1 MADAHKVQSDK
12 DIINLLDKLESRLA
26 KIESH
31 LGLESEQE
39 FLKEKQESQPVESA
53 EAISERMEFHIG
65 ENWFAKVGI
74 VILAI
79 GIAFLLTFPFKDLPA
94 SIPIVIGYSLVAGL
108 VVISH
113 VWKDSFSLLSRYL
126 LGGSLLLLYFTTL
139 RLYYFSSNPLLT
151 DHKMELALLLIVVSI
166 NLYISLRRKSV
177 YLCAVSLTLGYITAF
192 ISYPPLVQ
200 FILNTLLAVSVILIY
215 LKYKWFP
222 LLVYGMFLTGL
233 THFHWF
239 INNPFL
245 GNRVE
250 LATSPYYNIYFIFLY
265 ILLFGLAIYRR
276 PKETN
281 EENKITVSLFLGS
294 FGFYGLFLILTL
306 SKFRDH
312 LALDHFLISAL
323 FLFLAI
329 LFWNKEKSKYATFYY
344 AISGYTALSVAILA
358 QFPIP
363 ESFVWLSWQSLLVI
377 STAIWFRS
385 KFIVLA
391 NFLIF
396 IIIFITYLF
405 LEGTVNIVSL
415 SFGVVALVSA
425 RILNW
430 KKERLELKTELM
442 RNLYLTSAFIMFPYA
457 LYHTVPEG
465 YVSLSW
471 VGVAG
476 LYYLLSLI
484 LKNKKY
490 RWMAL
495 LTFIL
500 TALYLLLIGTINFDP
515 VFRLISFIVLGTTL
529 IIVSLL
535 YTKVKNK
542 GQTQN
547 STKT

>member
-1 MADAHKVQSDK
+1 MNTQSDK
-12 DIINLLDKLESRLA
+12 EIINTLDNLESRLT
-26 KIESH
+26 KIEAH
-31 LGLESEQE
+31 LGLDSEQG
-39 FLKEKQESQPVESA
+39 FFKKEIESQPVESA

-79 GIAFLLTFPFKDLPA
+79 GIAFLLTFPYKDLPA
-94 SIPIVIGYSLVAGL
+94 SIPVVIGYSLVVGL

-113 VWKDSFSLLSRYL
+113 VWKNSFSLLSRYL
-126 LGGSLLLLYFTTL
+126 LGGSLLLFYFTTL

-151 DHKMELALLLIVVSI
+151 DHTIELAVLLIVVCI
-166 NLYISLRRKSV
+166 NLYISIRRQSV
-177 YLCAVSLTLGYITAF
+177 YLCAISLTLGYITAF

-222 LLVYGMFLTGL
+222 VLVYGMFLTGL

-245 GNRVE
+245 GNRIE
-250 LATSPYYNIYFIFLY
+250 LVTTPYYNIYFVFLY

-276 PKETN
+276 PREANDAN
-281 EENKITVSLFLGS
+281 EENKITLSLFIGS

-306 SKFRDH
+306 MKFRDH
-312 LALDHFLISAL
+312 LALDHFLISVL
-323 FLFLAI
+323 FLSLAF
-329 LFWNKEKSKYATFYY
+329 LFWNKEKSKYATFFY

-358 QFPIP
+358 QFPVP
-363 ESFVWLSWQSLLVI
+363 DSFVWLSWQSLLVI

-391 NFLIF
+391 NFIIF
-396 IIIFITYLF
+396 TIIFIAYLF
-405 LEGTVNIVSL
+405 LEGTVDLVSL
-415 SFGVVALVSA
+415 SFGIVALFSA

-430 KKERLELKTELM
+430 KKERLELKTESM
-442 RNLYLTSAFIMFPYA
+442 RNLYLTATFIMFPYA
-457 LYHTVPEG
+457 LYHAVPAG

-476 LYYLLSLI
+476 LYYLLSII

-500 TALYLLLIGTINFDP
+500 TALYLLLIGTINIDP
-515 VFRLISFIVLGTTL
+515 VFRLISFIVLGLAL
-529 IIVSLL
+529 ILVSLF
-535 YTKVKNK
+535 YTRVKNK
-542 GQTQN
+542 EQKQKPIN
-547 STKT
+547 

>member
-1 MADAHKVQSDK
+1 
-12 DIINLLDKLESRLA
+12 
-26 KIESH
+26 
-31 LGLESEQE
+31 
-39 FLKEKQESQPVESA
+39 
-53 EAISERMEFHIG
+53 MEFHIG

-94 SIPIVIGYSLVAGL
+94 SIPVVIGYSLVAGL

-239 INNPFL
+239 INSPFL

-358 QFPIP
+358 QFPVP